1 MGFIEVQND
10 QGEFVPFEF
19 IDPEIRI
26 ELEWALMNGAP
37 VTLIG
42 GE

>member
-1 MGFIEVQND
+1 MGYIEVQND

-19 IDPEIRI
+19 IDASVRI
-26 ELEWALMNGAP
+26 DIEWALMN
-37 VTLIG
+37 IEK